1 MTIKAQ
7 IQEELKRYLEIN
19 KYTTELLNEQV
30 VPPDQEEK
38 LPTEPGAES
47 GTPPAAPAPLEPP
60 PGGAPDTGGIPSAS
74 DAGGTPPEGDLP
86 PIGDVPPKDGDLGGD
101 DTTEEIYITDLVNM
115 TKNIKQQLDAKT
127 NDDSGTI
134 QKMNDVFAKL
144 DDLSAKLGEMDSVIA
159 KIDELGAKVEQMKP
173 PTPVEKLEMRSLD
186 SYPFNQNPTDF
197 FNQKQGEM
205 RASGKNEYVL
215 TKDDVENYA
224 KNEIVNS
231 FNKPAEEDQ
240 EYKDVKF

>member
-1 MTIKAQ
+1 MTIKKQ

-19 KYTTELLNEQV
+19 KYTTELLHEQV
-30 VPPDQEEK
+30 VPPEQEDK
-38 LPTEPGAES
+38 LPTEPGVGGA
-47 GTPPAAPAPLEPP
+47 TPPPP
-60 PGGAPDTGGIPSAS
+60 PSP
-74 DAGGTPPEGDLP
+74 DAGGMPAPDAGGMPSPEGDLP
-86 PIGDVPPKDGDLGGD
+86 PIGDTPPTGGDLGGD
-101 DTTEEIYITDLVNM
+101 DSTEEIDITDLVNM

-134 QKMNDVFAKL
+134 QKMDAVFAKL

>member
-1 MTIKAQ
+1 MDVNKQ

-19 KYTTELLNEQV
+19 KYATLLNEQLV
-30 VPPDQEEK
+30 PEEDPTKQATDGAVPPA
-38 LPTEPGAES
+38 PM
-47 GTPPAAPAPLEPP
+47 PPPPP
-60 PGGAPDTGGIPSAS
+60 PGGEPAP
-74 DAGGTPPEGDLP
+74 DAGGIPPEGDLP
-86 PIGDVPPKDGDLGGD
+86 PIPGTETGAEGDIPPPVEGDLGGD
-101 DTTEEIYITDLVNM
+101 DTTEEIDITDLVNM

-144 DDLSAKLGEMDSVIA
+144 DDLAAKLGEMDSVIA
-159 KIDELGAKVEQMKP
+159 KIDELGTKVEQMKP

>member
-1 MTIKAQ
+1 MTIKKQ

-30 VPPDQEEK
+30 PPTKPEDK
-38 LPTEPGAES
+38 FPPEPGAE
-47 GTPPAAPAPLEPP
+47 GAIPPAP
-60 PGGAPDTGGIPSAS
+60 
-74 DAGGTPPEGDLP
+74 DAGGLPPAPDAGGLPPAPDAGGMAPEGDLP
-86 PIGDVPPKDGDLGGD
+86 PMDDTPPTEDDLGGD
-101 DTTEEIYITDLVNM
+101 DTTEEIDITDLVNM

-127 NDDSGTI
+127 NDDSGTV

-144 DDLSAKLGEMDSVIA
+144 DDLAAKLGEMDSVIA

-240 EYKDVKF
+240 EYRDVKF